1 MWNELFQ
8 NYLGSLLN
16 RYRVPL
22 LYVLREDQTALI
34 DPIEIAALPTAHER
48 FLQTTPLE
56 ENQYETDN
64 GRVFELLESLLIKGT
79 YHSYIEP
86 YKVARDGRGG
96 YMALMM
102 HFEGPTVIGTSLED
116 SYSQLEKLQF
126 SGDKANFSFDNFV
139 DRHVKAYS
147 NIKRLGDEDEVISDK
162 KKVRDFLSRIQT
174 NDAALLS
181 AKVQV
186 IASPAMS
193 SDFTSCCDFMRQI
206 AQTVSKSS
214 YTRDKRGIGSAGSK
228 SDTSGLTSA
237 AVSNKQWQTY
247 GPSQKKHVW
256 VLRGYDPNDIDSRG
270 NPKKG
275 ARKPGSGGGGGT
287 KKSHAEMN
295 KKQAAML
302 VTETLRQ
309 INAAKRDNK
318 EVEEED
324 TSGET
329 QEQNAGD
336 QMAGRRKK
344 KSKQG

>member
-1 MWNELFQ
+1 MMAQMPVLTQDWQDVLDNVGFTDDVKRTLARAHGITSLDDLSVYSREDVTNIFKQLRTTLIVPQIVEGWTLALTRYAARLADSGQALDPTLVTGQLLAAKALRSRKQASGDEEESIIKQPGEFTDVAKWKVWNKLFQ

-22 LYVLREDQTALI
+22 LYVLREEEATLQ

-56 ENQYETDN
+56 GNQYETDN

-96 YMALMM
+96 YLALIM

-139 DRHVKAYS
+139 DKHVKAYS
-147 NIKRLGDEDEVISDK
+147 NIKRLGDDDEVISDK
-162 KKVRDFLSRIQT
+162 KKVRDFLSRIRT

-186 IASPAMS
+186 IANPAMS

-206 AQTVSKSS
+206 A
-214 YTRDKRGIGSAGSK
+214 
-228 SDTSGLTSA
+228 
-237 AVSNKQWQTY
+237 
-247 GPSQKKHVW
+247 
-256 VLRGYDPNDIDSRG
+256 
-270 NPKKG
+270 
-275 ARKPGSGGGGGT
+275 
-287 KKSHAEMN
+287 
-295 KKQAAML
+295 
-302 VTETLRQ
+302 
-309 INAAKRDNK
+309 
-318 EVEEED
+318 
-324 TSGET
+324 
-329 QEQNAGD
+329 
-336 QMAGRRKK
+336 
-344 KSKQG
+344 